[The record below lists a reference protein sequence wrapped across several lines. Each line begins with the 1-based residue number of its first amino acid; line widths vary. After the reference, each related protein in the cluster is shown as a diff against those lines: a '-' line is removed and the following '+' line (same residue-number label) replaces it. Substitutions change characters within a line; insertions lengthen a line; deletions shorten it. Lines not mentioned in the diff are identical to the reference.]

1 MIELSDNNCTKILD
15 EEGIVYINE
24 DPYKVTQT
32 SPTIEILKSAVEV
45 ATFSNEY
52 GNLLTIIKKLQAKM
66 DKVLSDD
73 IEDIENTLKS
83 YEDLNK
89 LKKDK
94 EKEIGLLFDKI
105 SNKINESL
113 IFYLG
118 DEVFEKELKSLGFI
132 DKSTLVQQC
141 SLQNKN
147 MSLLIKKELMS

>member
-1 MIELSDNNCTKILD
+1 MLELSDNNCTKILD

>member
-24 DPYKVTQT
+24 YPYKVTQT

-118 DEVFEKELKSLGFI
+118 DEVFVKELKNLGFI